1 VIEVVKDK
9 EKSRTIPDTVKYKA
23 AEMLA
28 DPTIKTKKEIH
39 ESLPISEATLYS
51 WLKEQ
56 EFIDMV
62 NNKVDKYTDR
72 ELPEVWSALVK
83 EAKSGNTNAIK
94 LYFEMKN
101 KYKDRKELSGPDGG
115 AIQVDAKSELKKAID
130 RIARNQEK

>member
-1 VIEVVKDK
+1 MASDK
-9 EKSRTIPDTVKYKA
+9 ETQRYDGDTTKERA

-28 DPTIKTKKEIH
+28 NPEYSTKKEIY
-39 ESLPISEATLYS
+39 ESLGVPEATFYG
-51 WLKEQ
+51 WLRQ
-56 EFIDMV
+56 QDFIDMV